1 LGFFRRFKT
10 GKRMQ
15 NDKNAKNCSEAEKM
29 PPAIIP
35 EEAIILHTLED
46 AGILHHVLKSRHDA
60 LDFGQGASILKFLSQ
75 MWDTGL
81 TNKFCIPQHARC
93 KSFI

>member
-1 LGFFRRFKT
+1 
-10 GKRMQ
+10 MQ